1 MVFVFNKNKIDP
13 VLLNNSVNVSTLKT
27 PKGYESILYKDGNFG
42 GHRDYVTHRA
52 IPIGVPSNALSK
64 IIVDTRKVKPQEI
77 EEMKTVIAS
86 KGMKIELYDL
96 EGNLL

>member
-1 MVFVFNKNKIDP
+1 M
-13 VLLNNSVNVSTLKT
+13 KT
-27 PKGYESILYKDGNFG
+27 PRGYESILYKDNNFG
-42 GHRDYVTHRA
+42 GYRDYITHRA

-77 EEMKTVIAS
+77 EEMKTMVAN
-86 KGMKIELYDL
+86 KGMKINLYDL